1 MEKTSRSVPAKKHEQ
16 ISWQYEGNDTTSNQK
31 TQSVQKHV
39 KAITDVFD
47 DLSIKE
53 DQLNEENQV
62 VYVLASLSELYIL
75 VAVYPSWKSSSK
87 GCYMNKSN
95 INKKKPLVLLM

>member
-1 MEKTSRSVPAKKHEQ
+1 M
-16 ISWQYEGNDTTSNQK
+16 
-31 TQSVQKHV
+31 

-75 VAVYPSWKSSSK
+75 VAVYPS
-87 GCYMNKSN
+87 
-95 INKKKPLVLLM
+95 